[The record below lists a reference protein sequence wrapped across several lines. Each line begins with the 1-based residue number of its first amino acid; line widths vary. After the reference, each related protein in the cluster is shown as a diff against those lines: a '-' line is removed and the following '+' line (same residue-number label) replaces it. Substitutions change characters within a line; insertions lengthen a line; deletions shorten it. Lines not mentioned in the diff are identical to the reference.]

1 MGYLIHLV
9 RGEAAVQRLLY
20 HAKAL
25 YPAEFK
31 RAAYAVKIAAE
42 RNYVHAR
49 LIGHVTRM
57 ARYIGA
63 VGIAGL
69 VHKEIGSVVESDHA
83 ALIRNGA
90 QHIVRKVAHNGAKL
104 PCIGMGGD
112 EGL

>member
-42 RNYVHAR
+42 ADVLPSA
-49 LIGHVTRM
+49 TM
-57 ARYIGA
+57 
-63 VGIAGL
+63 
-69 VHKEIGSVVESDHA
+69 STP
-83 ALIRNGA
+83 ALSAI
-90 QHIVRKVAHNGAKL
+90 
-104 PCIGMGGD
+104 
-112 EGL
+112 